1 MLNFF
6 LKRTGDLKLVLEQ
19 EYKKA
24 ILSGDISLAEE
35 LARKVITQDLDTNI
49 AVDAFSKAIRE
60 AGDLFEEG
68 EFFLPEL
75 MRSAEAMKAA
85 MTILTPTFSE
95 GKESRSLGTIIIG
108 TIEGDIHD
116 IGKTLVASMLSA
128 EGFDVHDLGADVP
141 VSAFIEKAI
150 EVDAQIICISA
161 LLTTTMVGQK
171 KLIDSLKEKNLRD
184 RFKVLIGGAP
194 VSKHWVDEIGADG
207 TAENAIGAVKL
218 AKKLIG

>member
-1 MLNFF
+1 MSFSEEC
-6 LKRTGDLKLVLEQ
+6 KS
-19 EYKKA
+19 A

-35 LARKVITQDLDTNI
+35 LAHKVIHEKLDVNEAI
-49 AVDAFSKAIRE
+49 DAFSLAIRE

-85 MTILTPTFSE
+85 MVIFQPVLEE
-95 GKESRSLGTIIIG
+95 GKEDRFRGKVVIG

-116 IGKTLVASMLSA
+116 IGKTLVASMLTA

-141 VSAFIEKAI
+141 VKTFIEKAI
-150 EVDAQIICISA
+150 EIDANIICISA

-171 KLIDSLKEKNLRD
+171 KLIDQLKEKNIRD
-184 RFKVLIGGAP
+184 KFKVLIGGAP
-194 VSKHWVDEIGADG
+194 ISKKWVEEIGADG
-207 TAENAIGAVKL
+207 SAENAVSAVKL
-218 AKKLIG
+218 AKKVLED

>member
-1 MLNFF
+1 LI
-6 LKRTGDLKLVLEQ
+6 LEQ
-19 EYKKA
+19 DYKKA

-35 LARKVITQDLDTNI
+35 LAKEAISQNLDTNKV
-49 AVDAFSKAIRE
+49 VDTFSEAIRE

-85 MTILTPTFSE
+85 MAILTPTFSDS
-95 GKESRSLGTIIIG
+95 KESRSLGTVVIG

-141 VSAFIEKAI
+141 VSTFIDKAI
-150 EVDAQIICISA
+150 EVEAQIICISA

-171 KLIDSLKEKNLRD
+171 KLINDLKEKELRD
-184 RFKVLIGGAP
+184 RFKILIGGAP
-194 VSKHWVDEIGADG
+194 VSKKWVEEIGADG

-218 AKKLIG
+218 ARKLIS

>member
-1 MLNFF
+1 MSFPE
-6 LKRTGDLKLVLEQ
+6 KCKD
-19 EYKKA
+19 A
-24 ILSGDISLAEE
+24 ILAGDIDLSKNLAQK
-35 LARKVITQDLDTNI
+35 AVTDNLDINAAI
-49 AVDAFSKAIRE
+49 DAFSLAIRE

-85 MTILTPTFSE
+85 MTIFDPIISE
-95 GKESRSLGTIIIG
+95 GKEDRSLGRIVIG

-141 VSAFIEKAI
+141 ISTFIDKAL
-150 EVDAQIICISA
+150 EVNADIICISA

-171 KLIDSLKEKNLRD
+171 RLIDTLEEKNIRD
-184 RFKVLIGGAP
+184 KFKVLIGGAP
-194 VSKHWVDEIGADG
+194 VSKKWTEEIGADG
-207 TAENAIGAVKL
+207 TAENAISAVKL
-218 AKKLIG
+218 ARNLLGL